1 MEPIDCLVTAFRYGG
16 TIRLTNQTAASS
28 YGIPVLVIEDAGPL
42 NGEFGAADIVG
53 GWDGPDTAAVG
64 AVIVMKWA
72 AKPERT
78 EDERGA
84 ARMYLQQWPE
94 GPQL

>member
-1 MEPIDCLVTAFRYGG
+1 MQEIDCLVTGFVFGG
-16 TIRLTNQTAASS
+16 TMRLTNQTAASS

-53 GWDGPDTAAVG
+53 DWDGPGTCATAAS
-64 AVIVMKWA
+64 IVATWGGKA
-72 AKPERT
+72 ERT
-78 EDERGA
+78 VDEYDA
-84 ARMYLQQWPE
+84 ARLFLQQWPE